1 MPRGVPR
8 LTEMHRRRGGWSVP
22 QPTTYRGYRYRSRAE
37 ANYARTL
44 DLRLAA
50 KDIKAWERPLPF
62 RLMVSGNLC
71 GHYTPDFLVTLKDG
85 TKELIE
91 VKGWAARDFVLRL
104 KVFKALYPEWKIR
117 VIDGQGR
124 PWKATR
130 SARALPGLRRKG
142 AA

>member
-50 KDIKAWERPLPF
+50 KDIRAWERAPSFPLI
-62 RLMVSGNLC
+62 VSVKRC
-71 GHYTPDFLVTLKDG
+71 GHYTPDFLVTLDDG
-85 TKELIE
+85 AQELIE
-91 VKGWAARDFVLRL
+91 VKGWAARDFALRL
-104 KVFKALYPEWKIR
+104 KVFKALFPEWKIR
-117 VIDGQGR
+117 VVDGQGR

-130 SARALPGLRRKG
+130 SARALPGSRRKG